1 MGHQVLT
8 IFLDVVWVGVD
19 ELENQL
25 FSIAPNPGTDD
36 IKLISNIGGE
46 IQFMDLNGQ
55 IVFTMDK
62 LNEIA
67 TINVSNLNPGMYFV
81 RLNNMV
87 KQFVK
92 L

>member
-1 MGHQVLT
+1 
-8 IFLDVVWVGVD
+8 
-19 ELENQL
+19 
-25 FSIAPNPGTDD
+25 
-36 IKLISNIGGE
+36 
-46 IQFMDLNGQ
+46 MDLNGQ